1 MNFIFN
7 FQDWYS
13 PDIEVTIRDT
23 HDDTGLCGQ
32 VGIIRGVT
40 PGMCSVFLPDEDRT
54 VSIAAEHL
62 QPVQPSRGD
71 RVKVIMGKSYFK
83 NDAFEQV
90 VECFDFIFTGE
101 DRDSTGS
108 LRSIDSQ
115 EGVVKLDQNGDVKM
129 LQLKF
134 LCKLK
139 DE

>member
-1 MNFIFN
+1 MTPGSHANSPYTPQTPGASLDMIG
-7 FQDWYS
+7 QSDWYS

-32 VGIIRGVT
+32 IGIIRGVT

-71 RVKVIMGKSYFK
+71 RVKVIMG
-83 NDAFEQV
+83 
-90 VECFDFIFTGE
+90 E

-108 LRSIDSQ
+108 LLSIDSQ

>member
-90 VECFDFIFTGE
+90 VECFDFMFTGE

-108 LRSIDSQ
+108 LLSIDSQ

>member
-1 MNFIFN
+1 MSVIEVLFF
-7 FQDWYS
+7 FVQDWYS

-71 RVKVIMGKSYFK
+71 RVKVIMGKLHTFLQSLP
-83 NDAFEQV
+83 
-90 VECFDFIFTGE
+90 E
-101 DRDSTGS
+101 D
-108 LRSIDSQ
+108 II
-115 EGVVKLDQNGDVKM
+115 
-129 LQLKF
+129 
-134 LCKLK
+134 
-139 DE
+139 

>member
-1 MNFIFN
+1 M
-7 FQDWYS
+7 
-13 PDIEVTIRDT
+13 TIRDT

-71 RVKVIMGKSYFK
+71 RVKVIMGKSYFEK
-83 NDAFEQV
+83 IRFFFYNLSLFA
-90 VECFDFIFTGE
+90 GE

-108 LRSIDSQ
+108 LLSIDSQ

>member
-1 MNFIFN
+1 MNFIFD

-90 VECFDFIFTGE
+90 VECFDFMFTGE

-108 LRSIDSQ
+108 LLSIDSQ

>member
-108 LRSIDSQ
+108 LLSIDSQ

>member
-1 MNFIFN
+1 MIQFLF
-7 FQDWYS
+7 FFVQDWYS

-71 RVKVIMGKSYFK
+71 RVKVIMGKLHTFFLK
-83 NDAFEQV
+83 
-90 VECFDFIFTGE
+90 
-101 DRDSTGS
+101 S
-108 LRSIDSQ
+108 LPES
-115 EGVVKLDQNGDVKM
+115 L
-129 LQLKF
+129 F
-134 LCKLK
+134 LNTLFQHF
-139 DE
+139 

>member
-83 NDAFEQV
+83 NDAVEQV

-108 LRSIDSQ
+108 LLSIDSQ

>member
-1 MNFIFN
+1 MTPGSHANSPYTPQTPGASLDMIG
-7 FQDWYS
+7 QSDWYS

-71 RVKVIMGKSYFK
+71 RVKVIMG
-83 NDAFEQV
+83 
-90 VECFDFIFTGE
+90 E

-108 LRSIDSQ
+108 LLSIDSQ

>member
-1 MNFIFN
+1 MNFIFD

-108 LRSIDSQ
+108 LLSIDSQ

>member
-1 MNFIFN
+1 M
-7 FQDWYS
+7 
-13 PDIEVTIRDT
+13 TIRDT

-83 NDAFEQV
+83 KDAFEQV

-108 LRSIDSQ
+108 LLSIDSQ

>member
-1 MNFIFN
+1 MSVIEVLFF
-7 FQDWYS
+7 FVQDWYS

-71 RVKVIMGKSYFK
+71 RVKVIMGKLHTLLQSLKKYFILCVL
-83 NDAFEQV
+83 QV
-90 VECFDFIFTGE
+90 KIEIPPEVYC
-101 DRDSTGS
+101 
-108 LRSIDSQ
+108 LSIAKKVWS
-115 EGVVKLDQNGDVKM
+115 NWTKM
-129 LQLKF
+129 VT
-134 LCKLK
+134 
-139 DE
+139 